1 MVRPLAQGRARQGL
15 GESSRSW
22 QWLSAPPAPTVGNT
36 ASVTPQALVPGRFL
50 PRWAHR
56 SVRGASH
63 VITRTSPWRSGVGG
77 WGGCVA
83 GHVFLQD
90 PSGPGMA
97 TDWTPR
103 SRLGVLTPRLFA
115 LPALRLITERPQGLL
130 QERGSARLSRDAVP
144 GRAESATECS
154 PGTGQGGRQAP
165 VTGGAPACGRQHSD
179 WSSILQPQE
188 PTSPRLVT
196 QHRVFGAPV
205 GRPAEG
211 VKTAQPGPLLL
222 SWPRFPLH

>member
-1 MVRPLAQGRARQGL
+1 MAVALCTHSGEHGTHSGEHGVRHSPGAGSRAVPPQVGSQISA
-15 GESSRSW
+15 ESIPRHH
-22 QWLSAPPAPTVGNT
+22 PH
-36 ASVTPQALVPGRFL
+36 VPMAER
-50 PRWAHR
+50 
-56 SVRGASH
+56 
-63 VITRTSPWRSGVGG
+63 GVGG